1 VNGAPVSRDAARR
14 WEEDTESDEVPMLE
28 DYRRELV
35 TVAREHGEES
45 ARRADPDAFDGAL
58 AAIRETFAM
67 ANTFSADD
75 VVFPGSRTVLGSAFS
90 FLRKSGEIECIG
102 SAISRRPARH
112 GGLCRQWR
120 AI

>member
-14 WEEDTESDEVPMLE
+14 WDEDTESDEVPTLE

-35 TVAREHGEES
+35 SVARHHGQDA
-45 ARRADPDAFDGAL
+45 ARRADPDAFDDAI
-58 AAIRETFAM
+58 AAIRDAAELGS
-67 ANTFSADD
+67 FSADD
-75 VVFPGSRTVLGSAFS
+75 IVFPGSRAVLGSAFS

-102 SAISRRPARH
+102 YAISRRPARH

-120 AI
+120 AL